1 MLDKRTASIILLIVG
16 IGLLVLSLSAD
27 VIGIGDNEGFG
38 PQQTMGTVAGVVITA
53 VGLALTFK
61 EKWDAMMTALSRLFG
76 VGDT

>member
-1 MLDKRTASIILLIVG
+1 MLDKRTAGIILLIVG
-16 IGLLVLSLSAD
+16 GGLLAMSLSAD
-27 VIGIGDNEGFG
+27 VIGIGDDPGFG
-38 PQQTMGTVAGVVITA
+38 RQQTMGTVAGVVVMA

>member
-16 IGLLVLSLSAD
+16 SGLLVMSLSAD
-27 VIGIGDNEGFG
+27 VIGIGDDAGFG

-61 EKWDAMMTALSRLFG
+61 EKWHTIKATLSSFF
-76 VGDT
+76 